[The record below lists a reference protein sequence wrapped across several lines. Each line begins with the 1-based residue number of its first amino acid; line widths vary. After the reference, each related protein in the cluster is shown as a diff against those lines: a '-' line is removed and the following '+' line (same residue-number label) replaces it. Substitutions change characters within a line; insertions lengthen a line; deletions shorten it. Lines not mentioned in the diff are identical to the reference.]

1 MVFFYGFFATFFGS
15 IGYILA
21 MQYLPTSVCL
31 NAFLLEPYIAQVLG
45 CLFGIDLMPGF
56 MTIIGTALL
65 TLALLMI
72 NRGTLLMVKDKK
84 RPVEEILTV
93 VPQATEDLEK
103 L

>member
-1 MVFFYGFFATFFGS
+1 
-15 IGYILA
+15 
-21 MQYLPTSVCL
+21 
-31 NAFLLEPYIAQVLG
+31 
-45 CLFGIDLMPGF
+45 MPGL

-84 RPVEEILTV
+84 RPVEEIMAV